1 MSNTLDKVKEKI
13 KKYDMLLKLFN
24 MKVDKISLGHSE
36 VSMEIK
42 DNHTNAAGVCH
53 GGVIFSLA
61 DVAFA
66 LASNSYGTIA
76 LAMDVSIS
84 FIKTV
89 KPGTKI
95 HAVCDEKHRG
105 KSTAQYIIEVKNDKD
120 KLVSFIK
127 ATAFRFEE
135 SIL

>member
-1 MSNTLDKVKEKI
+1 MTNTLDKVKEKI
-13 KKYDMLLKLFN
+13 ESYDMLLKLFN
-24 MKVDKISLGHSE
+24 MKVDEISLGHSE
-36 VSMEIK
+36 VSMVV
-42 DNHTNAAGVCH
+42 NNTHTNAAGVCH

-66 LASNSYGTIA
+66 LASNSYGNIA

-84 FIKTV
+84 FIKAV

-95 HAVCDEKHRG
+95 RAICDEKHRG
-105 KSTAQYIIEVKNDKD
+105 RSTAQYIIEVKDDKD
-120 KLVSFIK
+120 KLVSLIK